1 MAQQSLVKQRVQ
13 GSEPADHR
21 IDTQFLK
28 AELSDFEM
36 TVLLLL
42 VRGYPTREIAHE
54 MALSID
60 YIYTIL
66 HLLRAAFHTR
76 TNAGIVACAFMD
88 GVLDLNGQL
97 RAPKALSTGRE
108 TVQ

>member
-1 MAQQSLVKQRVQ
+1 MLRQSLVTQRVQ
-13 GSEPADHR
+13 ESEPAGHR
-21 IDTQFLK
+21 IDAEFLK
-28 AELSDFEM
+28 AELSDFEI

-42 VRGYPTREIAHE
+42 VRGYPTREIARE

-76 TNAGIVACAFMD
+76 TNAGIVACAFMN

-97 RAPKALSTGRE
+97 RAPKSLSTGQE